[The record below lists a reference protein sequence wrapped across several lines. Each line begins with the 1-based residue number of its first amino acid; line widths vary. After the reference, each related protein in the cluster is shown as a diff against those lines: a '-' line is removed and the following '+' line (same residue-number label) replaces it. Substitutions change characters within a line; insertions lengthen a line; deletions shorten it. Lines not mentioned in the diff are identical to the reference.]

1 MSNLESR
8 DFRLKPRSASE
19 VDVSVGK
26 RLRARREMLGMSQQD
41 LADRCHISPQ
51 QVHKYET
58 GISSIRASRIVQFG
72 YVLDVPSAYFLDGV
86 GLVNAYPDDM
96 IELFSD
102 RMTAEIVRLLSKM
115 DDETVKRGMLEMA
128 RAYHAVRFENDDEDG
143 DNLSQRGASG

>member
-1 MSNLESR
+1 MGIEHKE
-8 DFRLKPRSASE
+8 FRLKPRSATE

-58 GISSIRASRIVQFG
+58 GISSIRTSRIVQFG
-72 YVLDVPSAYFLDGV
+72 YILDVPSAYFLDGV
-86 GLVNAYPDDM
+86 GLVENYADDM
-96 IELFSD
+96 IEMFSD
-102 RMTAEIVRLLSKM
+102 RTIAEIVRLLAKM

-128 RAYHAVRFENDDEDG
+128 RAYHAVRTEADD
-143 DNLSQRGASG
+143 ASVDDPPARRSAIR

>member
-1 MSNLESR
+1 MSNLEPR

-86 GLVNAYPDDM
+86 GFVSSYPDDM

-128 RAYHAVRFENDDEDG
+128 RAYHAVRFESDDGEG
-143 DNLSQRGASG
+143 DDLSGRASG